1 MIHDPNSSCVLNVYF
16 RPITLYSVA
25 VRSDFCILVSTQLS
39 LPFRI
44 IAIGKLRNDVFAF
57 ENQIDYCFSIFL
69 CLKIFKPLITLNR
82 ISYYFHVSAFFSK
95 LIFAVYIFEV
105 AIWVSQLTFFAFT
118 LDEFMFSCR
127 SISGSKGKY
136 IVLL

>member
-25 VRSDFCILVSTQLS
+25 VRSDFGILVSTQLS

-82 ISYYFHVSAFFSK
+82 ISYYFHVRVFFSK
-95 LIFAVYIFEV
+95 LYARAGLY
-105 AIWVSQLTFFAFT
+105 LY
-118 LDEFMFSCR
+118 LDCSEMTPIYEQMS
-127 SISGSKGKY
+127 
-136 IVLL
+136 LHE

>member
-25 VRSDFCILVSTQLS
+25 VRSDFGILVSTQLS

-44 IAIGKLRNDVFAF
+44 IAIGKLRNDVSAF
-57 ENQIDYCFSIFL
+57 ENRIDCCFSIFL

-82 ISYYFHVSAFFSK
+82 ISYYFHFHVRAFFSK
-95 LIFAVYIFEV
+95 LYARAGLYLCLDCCEM
-105 AIWVSQLTFFAFT
+105 T
-118 LDEFMFSCR
+118 LIREQASIDEYAS
-127 SISGSKGKY
+127 
-136 IVLL
+136 LHE